1 MAKASFFSRL
11 KWEAQAVGNKAQGLE
26 VLLPSCGRDRD
37 ASAAAPDQQFRIIIQ
52 NMTGSHVSE
61 SESVLDNS
69 GVGRWRHGL
78 LVALASLWI
87 IDGLLQFQPAMYSR
101 SLDGFLAKVLQYNTM
116 GRPNPLTDLIR
127 FLVTLTYGTHS
138 HQIIFNTVAAL
149 AQIAVGVAILFRK
162 TERVGLLA
170 SAFWALVPW
179 VVGEAMGQMLFPQ
192 ASMAFTG
199 TPGAALIY
207 LFLSIVLLRD
217 HSLYPGSDSDASQ
230 FRREPGR
237 AEEPSRLRV
246 GSVSDLGVAGSR
258 TALAAW
264 AVVWVGSALFELELS
279 NWSPNAISAQLKGI
293 AAGEPSWIS
302 GMDHLLSH
310 LTTGRGTT
318 IALLMAVVQAWVGV
332 AALRPKLRR
341 AALGVGIALSLFY
354 WVAGQN
360 FGQLL
365 TGNATD
371 PNLGPVM
378 VLFALALWPISA
390 KEPSTPDGAD
400 LEAVQLTDV

>member
-1 MAKASFFSRL
+1 M
-11 KWEAQAVGNKAQGLE
+11 
-26 VLLPSCGRDRD
+26 
-37 ASAAAPDQQFRIIIQ
+37 I
-52 NMTGSHVSE
+52 GSHLSG
-61 SESVLDNS
+61 SESVFENW
-69 GVGRWRHGL
+69 GAERWHRRL
-78 LVALASLWI
+78 FVALASLWI
-87 IDGLLQFQPAMYSR
+87 IDGLLQLQPAMYSR
-101 SLDGFLAKVLQYNTM
+101 SLNGFLANVLQYNTM

-127 FLVTLTYGTHS
+127 FLVTFTYGTHS
-138 HQIIFNTVAAL
+138 HQIVFNTVAAL
-149 AQIAVGVAILFRK
+149 VQIAIGVAILFRK
-162 TERVGLLA
+162 TERFGLLV

-207 LFLSIVLLRD
+207 LFLSIILLKD
-217 HSLYPGSDSDASQ
+217 HSFYPGLDSDAGQ
-230 FRREPGR
+230 FRKKSARV
-237 AEEPSRLRV
+237 EEPSRSRV
-246 GSVSDLGVAGSR
+246 GCVSDLGVAGSR

-302 GMDHLLSH
+302 GMDRLLSH
-310 LTTGRGTT
+310 LTVGRGTT

-332 AALRPKLRR
+332 AVPRPRLRR
-341 AALGVGIALSLFY
+341 VALGVGIAVSLIY

-371 PNLGPVM
+371 PNLGPAM
-378 VLFALALWPISA
+378 IIFALALWPISKRGPA
-390 KEPSTPDGAD
+390 KTDGAD
-400 LEAVQLTDV
+400 LEAVQLTDA